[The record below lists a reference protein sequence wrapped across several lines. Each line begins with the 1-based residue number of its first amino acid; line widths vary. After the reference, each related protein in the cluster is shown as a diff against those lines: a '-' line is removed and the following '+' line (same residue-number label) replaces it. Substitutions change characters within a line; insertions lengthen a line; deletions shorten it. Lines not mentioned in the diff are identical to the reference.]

1 MLIEFS
7 IQLQPESSSREMDV
21 IMDEVET
28 YVAEHYGI
36 RNAQLINISGIHN
49 PAGPDF
55 TFRAQIPNLSI
66 FKVINKIADATV
78 FGPGDEMHF
87 DLSRRTDPDFS
98 PRAYLYELYSDI
110 LNEYSIKII
119 S

>member
-7 IQLQPESSSREMDV
+7 IQLQLESSSRDVDV
-21 IMDEVET
+21 IADEVET

-36 RNAQLINISGIHN
+36 RNAQLVDISGIRN

-55 TFRAQIPNLSI
+55 IFRAQIPNLSI
-66 FKVINKIADATV
+66 FRLINKIADATV

-98 PRAYLYELYSDI
+98 PKYT
-110 LNEYSIKII
+110 
-119 S
+119 

>member
-7 IQLQPESSSREMDV
+7 LQLQLESNPHEMDV
-21 IMDEVET
+21 IMDEAET

-36 RNAQLINISGIHN
+36 RNAQLVNISNLRN

-66 FKVINKIADATV
+66 FKLINKIADATV

-98 PRAYLYELYSDI
+98 PRAYLYECYSDI
-110 LNEYSIKII
+110 LNEYAIKIL

>member
-7 IQLQPESSSREMDV
+7 LQLQPESGSRDVDV
-21 IMDEVET
+21 IADEVET
-28 YVAEHYGI
+28 YVAERYGI
-36 RNAQLINISGIHN
+36 RNAKLVNIRNLRN
-49 PAGPDF
+49 PAGADF
-55 TFRAQIPNLSI
+55 TFRAGISDLSI
-66 FKVINKIADATV
+66 FKFINKIAEATV

-98 PRAYLYELYSDI
+98 PREYMYECYSDI
-110 LNEYSIKII
+110 LNEYDIKIL

>member
-7 IQLQPESSSREMDV
+7 IQLQLESSSRDVDV
-21 IMDEVET
+21 IADEVET

-36 RNAQLINISGIHN
+36 RNAQLVNISNLRN

-55 TFRAQIPNLSI
+55 TFRARIPDLSI
-66 FKVINKIADATV
+66 FRVINKIADAAV
-78 FGPGDEMHF
+78 FGPGDEMHY

-98 PRAYLYELYSDI
+98 SRVYMYECYGDI
-110 LNEYSIKII
+110 LNEYGIKIL

>member
-7 IQLQPESSSREMDV
+7 LQLQPESGSREMDV

-28 YVAEHYGI
+28 YVAEHYGV
-36 RNAQLINISGIHN
+36 RNAQIVNISYIHN

-66 FKVINKIADATV
+66 FKFINKIAEANV
-78 FGPGDEMHF
+78 FGDGNEMHF
-87 DLSRRTDPDFS
+87 DLARRTDPDFS

-110 LNEYSIKII
+110 LNEYSIRII

>member
-7 IQLQPESSSREMDV
+7 IQLQPESSSRDMDV
-21 IMDEVET
+21 ITDEVET
-28 YVAEHYGI
+28 YVAERYGI
-36 RNAQLINISGIHN
+36 RNAQLVNISGIYN

-55 TFRAQIPNLSI
+55 TFRAKIPNLSI
-66 FKVINKIADATV
+66 FKLINKIADASV
-78 FGPGDEMHF
+78 FRDGDVMHF

-98 PRAYLYELYSDI
+98 PRAYMYECYSDI
-110 LNEYSIKII
+110 LNEYGIKIL

>member
-7 IQLQPESSSREMDV
+7 LQLQPESSSRDMDV
-21 IMDEVET
+21 ITDEVET

-36 RNAQLINISGIHN
+36 RNAQLINISNIHN

-66 FKVINKIADATV
+66 FKLINKIADAEV
-78 FGPGDEMHF
+78 FGAGNEMHF
-87 DLSRRTDPDFS
+87 DLSRRETLDFN

-110 LNEYSIKII
+110 LNEYGIRII

>member
-7 IQLQPESSSREMDV
+7 IQLQPESSSRDMDV
-21 IMDEVET
+21 ITDEVET

-36 RNAQLINISGIHN
+36 RNAQLVNISGIHN

-55 TFRAQIPNLSI
+55 TFRARISDLSI
-66 FKVINKIADATV
+66 FRFINKIADANV
-78 FGPGDEMHF
+78 FGDGNEMHY
-87 DLSRRTDPDFS
+87 DLSRRTDPDFN

>member
-7 IQLQPESSSREMDV
+7 IQLQLESSSRDMDV
-21 IMDEVET
+21 ITDEAET
-28 YVAEHYGI
+28 YVAERYGI
-36 RNAQLINISGIHN
+36 RNAQLVNISNLRN

-98 PRAYLYELYSDI
+98 PRVYLYECYGDI
-110 LNEYSIKII
+110 LDEYNIKII

>member
-1 MLIEFS
+1 MIITFPL
-7 IQLQPESSSREMDV
+7 QLQPESSVMEKEAIV
-21 IMDEVET
+21 EEVEAH
-28 YVAEHYGI
+28 VAEHYGI
-36 RNAQLINISGIHN
+36 RNAQLVNISNLRN

-66 FKVINKIADATV
+66 FKLINKIADATV

-98 PRAYLYELYSDI
+98 PRGYLYECKKQLI
-110 LNEYSIKII
+110 VL
-119 S
+119 